1 MPRPSRPSQEDV
13 VSAELVVGELYG
25 AEDGA
30 GDDNDCELDEVVK
43 GGEQP
48 IPSPKSPVH

>member
-1 MPRPSRPSQEDV
+1 
-13 VSAELVVGELYG
+13 VSAELVVGELYGAEDEAGG